1 MNHKHYTEAILMVIF
16 LLIIAETG
24 VCIVL
29 NEFLS
34 SKAGRLA
41 QFSLGTI
48 TCSILFYKLSVL
60 LFYQTELSLKVIV
73 QLKIYYLLFG
83 MQCFDILLVIEF
95 SNIWMLSLSKAF
107 CKIR

>member
-16 LLIIAETG
+16 ILIIAETG

-34 SKAGRLA
+34 SKAGRLV

-48 TCSILFYKLSVL
+48 TCSILFYK
-60 LFYQTELSLKVIV
+60 
-73 QLKIYYLLFG
+73 
-83 MQCFDILLVIEF
+83 
-95 SNIWMLSLSKAF
+95 
-107 CKIR
+107 